1 MQYFDHDVVAYLEM
15 GLGDDLGPI
24 LDPINAP
31 SLKNIATPSNVDL
44 KINVTWEVLKIP
56 NVPCLVGNMMVS

>member
-31 SLKNIATPSNVDL
+31 SLKKHCYP
-44 KINVTWEVLKIP
+44 K
-56 NVPCLVGNMMVS
+56 